1 MRDQVAAAGKAGLKA
16 ESVNSTNIDNWD
28 PIFAAL
34 ENNQLDVLLVS
45 PERLGNPAFAT
56 RLPRLLAQ
64 TSLIVIDE
72 AHCISDWGLD
82 FRPDYQR
89 LAPRS
94 ELLPDC
100 EQQPSFSTGLSCVG
114 GASTDAPNDAAR
126 NPDHVVTV
134 MSLQTGFLA
143 TPFWQ
148 RPRAPESETFDDAGS
163 NFSFVISA
171 SGLTVMS

>member
-64 TSLIVIDE
+64 TSLIVINE

-89 LAPRS
+89 LAHS
-94 ELLPDC
+94 LL
-100 EQQPSFSTGLSCVG
+100 
-114 GASTDAPNDAAR
+114 AAPNAAVLAMTATANQR
-126 NPDHVVTV
+126 VTDDV
-134 MSLQTGFLA
+134 CVLT
-143 TPFWQ
+143 
-148 RPRAPESETFDDAGS
+148 PESGNSIWTD
-163 NFSFVISA
+163 
-171 SGLTVMS
+171 